1 MGTGFLIFLNAVR
14 LVSAILPRTNG
25 VRQMLSRRAFLSLGI
40 ATGATVAGGGI
51 VWSACA
57 SAVAAARARVAT
69 GSVLAR
75 TRHGAMEYAVAGEGP
90 PILMIHGTG
99 GGFDQGL
106 SFTHG
111 LIATGYRVIAPSRFG
126 YLRSVLPDDPS
137 SENQADAFVDLLDW
151 LGVETVPVIGG
162 SAGALSATAFAIRHP
177 KRCAALVAL
186 VPASY
191 APDRSLAPPPGAL
204 TEFIIN
210 RGLHSD
216 FLFWLGL
223 NTAESAMTGALLAT
237 DPALVAAA
245 SPEEQA
251 RAHGILWDILP
262 VSARADGLLNDAR
275 LAGNPAPMPLD
286 TIRVPTLAISLED
299 DRFDTVAAARH
310 IAAEVPNAKLVTWP
324 TGGHIY
330 VGHDADV
337 TAEIDAFL
345 RTV

>member
-1 MGTGFLIFLNAVR
+1 MI
-14 LVSAILPRTNG
+14 
-25 VRQMLSRRAFLSLGI
+25 SRRAFLSLGI
-40 ATGATVAGGGI
+40 ATGAVVAGGGI
-51 VWSACA
+51 VWSAYA

-69 GSVLAR
+69 GSTLAK

-106 SFTHG
+106 GFAHG
-111 LIATGYRVIAPSRFG
+111 LIAAGYRVIAPSRFG
-126 YLRSVLPDDPS
+126 YLRSALPDDPS
-137 SENQADAFVDLLDW
+137 SENQADAFVDLLDS
-151 LGVETVPVIGG
+151 LGIDKVPVVGG

-177 KRCAALVAL
+177 GRCAALVAL

-210 RGLHSD
+210 RGLRSD

-223 NTAESAMTGALLAT
+223 ATAESAMTGALLAT

-251 RAHGILWDILP
+251 RAQAILWDILP

-275 LAGNPAPMPLD
+275 LAGNPAPMALE

-299 DRFDTVAAARH
+299 DRFDTIAAARY
-310 IAAEVPNAKLVTWP
+310 IAAEVPGAKLVTWP
-324 TGGHIY
+324 TGGHIWI
-330 VGHDADV
+330 GHDADV
-337 TAEIDAFL
+337 TAAIDAFL
-345 RTV
+345 RGL

>member
-1 MGTGFLIFLNAVR
+1 MI
-14 LVSAILPRTNG
+14 
-25 VRQMLSRRAFLSLGI
+25 SRRAFLSLGI
-40 ATGATVAGGGI
+40 ATGAVVAGGGL
-51 VWSACA
+51 VWSAYG
-57 SAVAAARARVAT
+57 SAMAAARARVAT
-69 GSVLAR
+69 GSTLAK
-75 TRHGAMEYAVAGEGP
+75 TRHGAMEYAVAGAGP

-106 SFTHG
+106 GFAHG
-111 LIATGYRVIAPSRFG
+111 LIAAGYRVIAPSRFG
-126 YLRSVLPDDPS
+126 YLRSALPDDPS

-151 LGVETVPVIGG
+151 LGIDKVPIVGG

-177 KRCAALVAL
+177 GRCAALVAL

-210 RGLHSD
+210 RGLRSD

-223 NTAESAMTGALLAT
+223 STAESAMTGALLAT

-251 RAHGILWDILP
+251 RARSILWGILP

-275 LAGNPAPMPLD
+275 LAGNPAPMALA

-299 DRFDTVAAARH
+299 DRFDTIAAARH
-310 IAAEVPNAKLVTWP
+310 IAAEVPGAKLVTWP
-324 TGGHIY
+324 TGGHIWI
-330 VGHDADV
+330 GHDADV
-337 TAEIDAFL
+337 TAAIDAFVQGL
-345 RTV
+345 